1 MTNPAAGNGAGS
13 STASSSSEDEDSL
26 SLDVSELEKANAA
39 GLCLCG
45 REGAALSTELASA
58 SDDKLSASARFICR
72 EDMVRS
78 SCSSVLP
85 PCLGFEDT
93 DKKPLPE
100 LLLKLL
106 SGLLSGVVLGL

>member
-1 MTNPAAGNGAGS
+1 MLDFFLCFEVVVVFDGVGAGGAGS
-13 STASSSSEDEDSL
+13 STSSSEDEDSL

-72 EDMVRS
+72 EDMV
-78 SCSSVLP
+78 VGVVPAP
-85 PCLGFEDT
+85 PCC
-93 DKKPLPE
+93 
-100 LLLKLL
+100 
-106 SGLLSGVVLGL
+106 